1 MSPIDAP
8 RPANDIVREPVRTAQ
23 EWSKGAVRNVGRSIR
38 TIVWDAPNRA
48 SKRSK
53 SVIGKSLDASTGM
66 VAAIGTETLRLS
78 LAATMR
84 IGIDTAHSIGAL
96 LGRTARIGGRA
107 IAQNARIVLL
117 PSLPVTRDVR
127 SQA

>member
-1 MSPIDAP
+1 ML
-8 RPANDIVREPVRTAQ
+8 REPVRTVQA
-23 EWSKGAVRNVGRSIR
+23 WSKGAVNNVGRSLR
-38 TIVWDAPNRA
+38 TIVWDAPTRA

-53 SVIGKSLDASTGM
+53 SFIGKSMDATTGM
-66 VAAIGTETLRLS
+66 VTAAATETLRLS

-84 IGIDTAHSIGAL
+84 IGIDTVHSISGL

-117 PSLPVTRDVR
+117 SSPGAARDVR
-127 SQA
+127 SPA